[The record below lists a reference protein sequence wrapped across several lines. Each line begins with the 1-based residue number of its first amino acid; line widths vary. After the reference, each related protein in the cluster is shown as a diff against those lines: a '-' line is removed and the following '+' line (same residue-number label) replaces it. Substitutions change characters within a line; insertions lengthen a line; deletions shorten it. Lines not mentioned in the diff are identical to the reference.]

1 MRSLLFLFIT
11 ILIFPACSTKSDDSS
26 INNIEYLIEQQDFN
40 SAQKLC
46 NNITQEKSLDEITL
60 NNLCRLSVAYM
71 KLSEYINHEENIA
84 MATKCYHIAN
94 DINSDSVTHY
104 FSELSI
110 EDTHHEIMLKTLS
123 ESIDL
128 PCNINEYEPIDS
140 CEILDDYITNQ
151 NNN

>member
-1 MRSLLFLFIT
+1 MKSLLFLFIIT
-11 ILIFPACSTKSDDSS
+11 IILPACSTKSGDDS
-26 INNIEYLIEQQDFN
+26 INDIEHLIELQDFN

-46 NNITQEKSLDEITL
+46 ENITKEKSLDEITL

-71 KLSEYINHEENIA
+71 KLSEQINHEENIA
-84 MATKCYHIAN
+84 MATKCYHIAT
-94 DINSDSVTHY
+94 DINPDSVAHY

-110 EDTHHEIMLKTLS
+110 EEAHHEIMLKTLS

-128 PCNINEYEPIDS
+128 PCEINGYEPIDS
-140 CEILDDYITNQ
+140 CENLDDYISNQ